1 MMETLNKELQSKL
14 SISEVK
20 QILVDGNKRFVNG
33 ESAERNLLQQVN
45 ETSTGQFPHT
55 VVLGCIDSR
64 VTAEQIFDLGVGDI
78 FNARVAGNIVNED
91 ILGSMEYG
99 CKVAGSK
106 LIVVLGHTSCGAVTS
121 ACKGVELGNIT
132 TLLSKMKPS
141 VQKVEKEVEDV
152 TTTESI
158 QKVVIENIHNS
169 MAEIRNN
176 SEILAEME
184 KNGEIEIIGAYY
196 DVADGKVH
204 FI

>member
-1 MMETLNKELQSKL
+1 MKTLNKELQSKL

-64 VTAEQIFDLGVGDI
+64 VTAEQIFDLGIGDI
-78 FNARVAGNIVNED
+78 FKARVAGNIVNED

-196 DVADGKVH
+196 DVADGKVQ

>member
-64 VTAEQIFDLGVGDI
+64 VTAEQIFDLGIGDI
-78 FNARVAGNIVNED
+78 FKARVAGNIVNED

-99 CKVAGSK
+99 CKVAGSDRK
-106 LIVVLGHTSCGAVTS
+106 STRLNSSHVRISYAVF
-121 ACKGVELGNIT
+121 CLK
-132 TLLSKMKPS
+132 K
-141 VQKVEKEVEDV
+141 
-152 TTTESI
+152 
-158 QKVVIENIHNS
+158 
-169 MAEIRNN
+169 
-176 SEILAEME
+176 
-184 KNGEIEIIGAYY
+184 KN
-196 DVADGKVH
+196 KH
-204 FI
+204 K

>member
-1 MMETLNKELQSKL
+1 MMKTLNKELQSKL

-64 VTAEQIFDLGVGDI
+64 VTAEQIFDLGIGDI
-78 FNARVAGNIVNED
+78 FKARVAGNIVNED

-196 DVADGKVH
+196 DVADGKVQ

>member
-64 VTAEQIFDLGVGDI
+64 VTAEQIFDLGIGDI
-78 FNARVAGNIVNED
+78 FKARVAGNIVNED

-141 VQKVEKEVEDV
+141 VQKVEKEAEDV

-169 MAEIRNN
+169 MAEIRKN

-184 KNGEIEIIGAYY
+184 KNEEIEIIGAYY

>member
-1 MMETLNKELQSKL
+1 METLNKELQSKL
-14 SISEVK
+14 SIAEVK

-121 ACKGVELGNIT
+121 ACKNVELGNIT
-132 TLLSKMKPS
+132 ALLSKVKPA

>member
-1 MMETLNKELQSKL
+1 
-14 SISEVK
+14 
-20 QILVDGNKRFVNG
+20 
-33 ESAERNLLQQVN
+33 
-45 ETSTGQFPHT
+45 
-55 VVLGCIDSR
+55 
-64 VTAEQIFDLGVGDI
+64 
-78 FNARVAGNIVNED
+78 
-91 ILGSMEYG
+91 MEYG

-141 VQKVEKEVEDV
+141 VQKVEKEAEDV

-184 KNGEIEIIGAYY
+184 KNGEIEIDRKSTRLNSSHVRISYA
-196 DVADGKVH
+196 VFCLKKK
-204 FI
+204 